1 MSYVSHNAY
10 VNYKGTCILTPYQGY
25 TITQLPSNAILPM
38 VRPSIYIP
46 LVTCAWGLMSM
57 AQGFL
62 HTYPSIMVVRFFIG
76 ILEGPFLP
84 GVMFLLS
91 CWYKKEELVKRIAFL
106 YGMSHRRTIYIIL
119 KC

>member
-1 MSYVSHNAY
+1 
-10 VNYKGTCILTPYQGY
+10 
-25 TITQLPSNAILPM
+25 M

-62 HTYPSIMVVRFFIG
+62 HNYARIMVVRFFIG
-76 ILEGPFLP
+76 VLEGPFFP
-84 GVMFLLS
+84 GVIFLLS

-106 YGMSHRRTIYIIL
+106 YGMCHQRPNLCGSQIL
-119 KC
+119 I